1 MVLGKFLEDFISEI
15 KLEKP
20 SHSYYQISFESKGK
34 ETIKRFLKTEFES
47 DELLLMILGYLG
59 ENRVIDK
66 NTIIAIRGKNPLKGK
81 NTIKDFP
88 WLLNYL
94 LNLGYVHNV
103 DIDNPL
109 IFVEINYNSGRV
121 ELPDPVTK
129 FFDGSKESCI
139 DYITD
144 LYENN

>member
-1 MVLGKFLEDFISEI
+1 MVLGKFLEDFVSDI
-15 KLEKP
+15 KLERP
-20 SHSYYQISFESKGK
+20 SHSYYQISFESKGR
-34 ETIKRFLKTEFES
+34 ETISRFLKTEFES

-66 NTIIAIRGKNPLKGK
+66 NTL
-81 NTIKDFP
+81 KDFP

-94 LNLGYVHNV
+94 LDLGYVHNV

-109 IFVEINYNSGRV
+109 IFVEIIYNSGRV

-144 LYENN
+144 LYKNN

>member
-1 MVLGKFLEDFISEI
+1 MVLGKFLEDFVSDI
-15 KLEKP
+15 KLERP
-20 SHSYYQISFESKGK
+20 SHSYYQISFESKGR
-34 ETIKRFLKTEFES
+34 ETISRFLKTEFES

-66 NTIIAIRGKNPLKGK
+66 NTLE
-81 NTIKDFP
+81 DFP

-94 LNLGYVHNV
+94 LDLGYVHNV

-109 IFVEINYNSGRV
+109 IFVEIIYNSGRV

>member
-1 MVLGKFLEDFISEI
+1 MVLGKFLEDFISDI
-15 KLEKP
+15 KLERP
-20 SHSYYQISFESKGK
+20 SHSYYQISFESKGR
-34 ETIKRFLKTEFES
+34 ETISRFLKTEFES

-66 NTIIAIRGKNPLKGK
+66 NTLE
-81 NTIKDFP
+81 DFP

-94 LNLGYVHNV
+94 LDLGYVHNV

-109 IFVEINYNSGRV
+109 IFVEIIYNSGRV

-129 FFDGSKESCI
+129 FFDGSKNSCI

>member
-1 MVLGKFLEDFISEI
+1 MVLGKFLEDFVSDI
-15 KLEKP
+15 KLERP

-34 ETIKRFLKTEFES
+34 ETVNRFLKEELES

-59 ENRVIDK
+59 ENKIIDK
-66 NTIIAIRGKNPLKGK
+66 NIIE
-81 NTIKDFP
+81 DFP

-94 LNLGYVHNV
+94 LDLGYVHNIS
-103 DIDNPL
+103 IDNPL
-109 IFVEINYNSGRV
+109 IFVEIIYNSGRV

-129 FFDGSKESCI
+129 FFDGSKDSCI

>member
-1 MVLGKFLEDFISEI
+1 MVLGKFLEDFVSDI
-15 KLEKP
+15 KLERP
-20 SHSYYQISFESKGK
+20 SHSYYQISFESKGR
-34 ETIKRFLKTEFES
+34 ETISRFLKTEFES

-66 NTIIAIRGKNPLKGK
+66 NILE
-81 NTIKDFP
+81 DFP

-94 LNLGYVHNV
+94 LDLGYVHNV

-109 IFVEINYNSGRV
+109 IFVEIIYNSGRV

-129 FFDGSKESCI
+129 FFDGSKNSCI

>member
-1 MVLGKFLEDFISEI
+1 MVLGKFLEDFVSDI
-15 KLEKP
+15 KLERP
-20 SHSYYQISFESKGK
+20 SHSYYQISFESKGR
-34 ETIKRFLKTEFES
+34 ETISRFLKTEFES

-66 NTIIAIRGKNPLKGK
+66 NTLE
-81 NTIKDFP
+81 DFP

-94 LNLGYVHNV
+94 LDLGYVHNV

-109 IFVEINYNSGRV
+109 IFVEIIYNSGRV

-129 FFDGSKESCI
+129 FFDGSKNSCI

>member
-15 KLEKP
+15 KLEKS

-34 ETIKRFLKTEFES
+34 ETIKRLLKTEFES

-59 ENRVIDK
+59 ENRVID
-66 NTIIAIRGKNPLKGK
+66 K

>member
-1 MVLGKFLEDFISEI
+1 MVLGKFLEDFISDI
-15 KLEKP
+15 KLERP
-20 SHSYYQISFESKGK
+20 SHSYYQISFESKGR
-34 ETIKRFLKTEFES
+34 ETISRFLKTEFES

-66 NTIIAIRGKNPLKGK
+66 NILE
-81 NTIKDFP
+81 DFP

-94 LNLGYVHNV
+94 LDLGYVHNV

-109 IFVEINYNSGRV
+109 IFVEIIYNSGRV

-129 FFDGSKESCI
+129 FFDGSKNSCI

>member
-59 ENRVIDK
+59 ENRVID
-66 NTIIAIRGKNPLKGK
+66 K

>member
-1 MVLGKFLEDFISEI
+1 MVLGKFLEDFVSDI
-15 KLEKP
+15 KLERP
-20 SHSYYQISFESKGK
+20 SHSYYQISFESKRR
-34 ETIKRFLKTEFES
+34 ETISRFLKTEFES

-66 NTIIAIRGKNPLKGK
+66 NTLE
-81 NTIKDFP
+81 DFP

-94 LNLGYVHNV
+94 LDLGYVHNV

-109 IFVEINYNSGRV
+109 IFVEIIYNSGRV